1 MNPHPALSIH
11 SVSATQALLPWLSLM
26 QSIAQAA
33 HDLKQGG
40 IEAPPRQALPF
51 PQGGVLLS
59 MPATAADIG
68 VHKLVNVVAGNRDRG
83 LPTIHGMV
91 SVYDG
96 QTGELRLL
104 LDGPTVTTRRTVA
117 VSMLG
122 LSRLL
127 PAGPRHAAIF
137 GTGTQAQGHI
147 LALGELHPDCRIDI
161 IGRTPGQA
169 SQLASRLNQA
179 QIHAAATVADTVDLV
194 ITATTSS
201 QPVYRLP
208 AQAGRTIIAV
218 GAYRAD
224 LAEIDPATIRPSTL
238 YVDEIE
244 GARHEAGDY
253 IQAQVNWAAVR
264 DLTDLLDGPT
274 PTSPCLFKT
283 VGCAAWDLAAARCAL
298 AQQARFSQE
307 AVR

>member
-1 MNPHPALSIH
+1 M
-11 SVSATQALLPWLSLM
+11 QAV
-26 QSIAQAA
+26 AQAA
-33 HDLKQGG
+33 RDLKRGG
-40 IEAPPRQALPF
+40 IQAPPRQALPF

-68 VHKLVNVVAGNRDRG
+68 VHKLVNVVAGNRDRD

-91 SVYDG
+91 SIYDG
-96 QTGELRLL
+96 RTGEPRLL

-137 GTGTQAQGHI
+137 GTGTQAQGHM
-147 LALGELHPDCRIDI
+147 LALRELHPDCRIDI
-161 IGRTPGQA
+161 IGRTPAQANRLA
-169 SQLASRLNQA
+169 SQLNQA
-179 QIHAAATVADTVDLV
+179 QIRAAADVADTVDLV
-194 ITATTSS
+194 ITATTSAR
-201 QPVYRLP
+201 PVYRLP
-208 AQAGRTIIAV
+208 ALAGRVIVAV

-224 LAEIDPATIRPSTL
+224 LAEIDPAAIRASTL

-253 IQAQVNWAAVR
+253 IQAGVDWAAVR
-264 DLTDLLDGPT
+264 DLTDLLDGPV
-274 PTSPCLFKT
+274 PAGPCLLKT

-298 AQQARFSQE
+298 ARQAALSQE
-307 AVR
+307 SAR